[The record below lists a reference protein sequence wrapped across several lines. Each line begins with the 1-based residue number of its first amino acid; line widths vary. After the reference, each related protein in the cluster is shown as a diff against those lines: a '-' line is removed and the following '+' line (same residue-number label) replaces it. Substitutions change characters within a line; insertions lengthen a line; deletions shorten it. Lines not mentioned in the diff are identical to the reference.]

1 MTPPFSSQ
9 DLGRIFDARTITRGR
24 SLGLAGQVEVKLEGD
39 TITAIVQDS
48 GVEQNARITPSLLG
62 RRIVFDH
69 RCTCRI
75 PGCAHLAAGALAAL
89 DRFPSLR
96 RPEQQT
102 FLDLLAAA
110 PEQERQRTVFELA
123 PGKAPYACV
132 VSTLLVHERTGAAVS
147 TTPRRIAA
155 DEGANRAVR
164 ELARLLGNSNEA
176 RTGVTPARVDEVLW
190 ALVQSGQAR
199 WHAGGR
205 RLMQGEAR
213 AFSSTSAAALPPR
226 SGVIVGATGP
236 WYVDAATGAV
246 ARVRVQPPVVAPR
259 SPMRAPVALPRRR
272 IESTTASEQVI
283 VDRPL
288 APVLRL
294 TRCPCPDESGRMR
307 SLDVLLV
314 EFDYGG
320 AVVPFDDDRQFIR
333 TDGPGGPVFV
343 RRDRT
348 GEAAVVDAVRRDGLV
363 QMRMGTGPA
372 AKGRMVFA
380 FRGRDAAESWQGFV
394 AERIPALQARGWRS
408 RTDNAFGPRLVG
420 SVGQCDMHVADA
432 PGGKF
437 SLDLGIE
444 IEGTRHPLLPIL
456 LRLRERGGIT
466 AARIVDGEVITSLAD
481 GRILKLPEERITRLL
496 AVMDDLIAAACRIN
510 GEALELDTGEAPTVL
525 DLEELV
531 TTRWQDGAAIAAHVA
546 RFRNVADIPDVP
558 LPPSFTASLRPYQQ
572 QGVNWLQHLREDG
585 LGGLLADDMGLGKTA
600 QTIAHIAIEEAAG
613 RMDRPALV
621 VVPTSLVPNW
631 TAELARFAPH
641 LRVVVLH
648 GLDRHQRRSE
658 RAGVHIVI
666 TTYAVLARDIEEMA
680 ELSWHLV
687 VLDEAQAIKN
697 STAKVTHAVCRLD
710 TRHRLC
716 LSGTPIENN
725 LGELWS
731 QFAFLMPGL
740 LGSRKNF
747 TRRFRTPIEKDGDPV
762 RRRQLAIRI
771 RPFIVRRTKAAV
783 ATELPPKHTILR
795 RITLGPEQRE
805 LYETI
810 RATLHE
816 KVAQEIAANGLG
828 RSHVVVLDALLKLR
842 QVCCDPR
849 LVKLQS
855 ARLVGKSS
863 KLDDLLE
870 MVGEMITE
878 GRRILLFSQFTSML
892 DLMKPALK
900 AAGITFVE
908 LRGDTKDRAAPV
920 RSFEAGEVPLFLI
933 SLKAGGRGLNLTS
946 ADTVIHYDPWWN
958 PAVEDQASDRA
969 HRIGQTKSVFV
980 YKLIAA
986 DTVEE
991 RILLLQE
998 RKAML
1003 ASIALGEEG
1012 APWSAM
1018 DVEDIDFLF
1027 GDNSY
1032 RLAA

>member
-24 SLGLAGQVEVKLEGD
+24 SLGLAGQVEVQLEGD

-62 RRIVFDH
+62 RRVVFDH

-96 RPEQQT
+96 KPEQQT

-132 VSTLLVHERTGAAVS
+132 VSTLLVDERTGAAAS

-259 SPMRAPVALPRRR
+259 SPMRAPVVLPRRR

-288 APVLRL
+288 TPVLRL
-294 TRCPCPDESGRMR
+294 TRCPCPDEFGRMR

-363 QMRMGTGPA
+363 QMRMGTGQA

-394 AERIPALQARGWRS
+394 AERIPALQALGWRS
-408 RTDNAFGPRLVG
+408 RIDNTFGPRLVG

-444 IEGTRHPLLPIL
+444 IDGTRHPLLPIL

-496 AVMDDLIAAACRIN
+496 AVMDDLIAAAGRIN

-558 LPPSFTASLRPYQQ
+558 VPPSFTASLRPYQQ

-658 RAGVHIVI
+658 LAGVHIVI

-762 RRRQLAIRI
+762 RRRQLATRI

-855 ARLVGKSS
+855 ARLGGRSS

-870 MVGEMITE
+870 MVGEMIAE

-991 RILLLQE
+991 RILELQE